1 MASLSDMLSETAK
14 SNLIASTIKIGSV
27 YRMKL
32 TPAEGV
38 IPKDT
43 EDTSRN
49 KYFVVVGFDEQGSAI
64 GFVLIN
70 TNINPHLTEEVKLLH
85 YPILHKNYPFLEN
98 TNRFV
103 DCNRIKRISKE
114 KFNSLFGAD
123 SETGQ
128 INEEDLRYIFNTIK
142 DSPTVTTKELIKY
155 GIVPKG

>member
-1 MASLSDMLSETAK
+1 MASLSDLLSETTK
-14 SNLIASTIKIGSV
+14 SKLIASTVKVGSV

-38 IPKDT
+38 IQKKS

-49 KYFVVVGFDEQGSAI
+49 KYFVVVGFDEDGIAI

-70 TNINPHLTEEVKLLH
+70 TDINPNLSEEVKLLH

-103 DCNRIKRISKE
+103 DCNNIKRITRE
-114 KFNSLFGAD
+114 KFNSLIRSD
-123 SETGQ
+123 SEAGQ
-128 INEEDLRYIFNTIK
+128 LNEEDLQYIFSTLK
-142 DSPTVTTKELIKY
+142 ESPTVTTKELLKY
-155 GIVPKG
+155 GIIPKG